1 MSTSREKQKKI
12 DRKMG
17 ITLAAVFVVALLIFG
32 GGTYVFTRA
41 FTGHVRSVDEYQTMQ
56 LVTESYSSKLEAAGA
71 LQSGSTTIV
80 RAEVDGSVVNVA
92 VKEGDAVKKG
102 DILFTLKNDDIT
114 ANVSTTLNAYVDAQ
128 DEEKDAAKSCDA
140 AKTKLRTAQ
149 KALAKAQVALEN
161 AREDAQE
168 RQEDDPDYTLDEG
181 PYKVAIDAA
190 QASVE
195 SAEETVDALEK
206 NQKKAAQNTASAKA
220 AYKKATKKESK
231 LTVKATAAGTIDSL
245 AIDKGAAVSS
255 SSDKAAMK
263 IIDTKDIVAVVEVP
277 EGQISNI
284 VKGQKATVT
293 CPALPETTLSA
304 TVLRVADTPV
314 GDKGEEAPQG
324 SDAAFSQENASAMSD
339 GSGSGASYNV
349 TLSIG
354 KPDSKLKIGMSASAQ
369 ISIQDYGAVYYVPA
383 SAVGSNNSGVYV
395 EAIVDKSTV
404 KQYGVTQLGTL
415 EDGRLVIQGVSLTE
429 GMTIRTDLVNK

>member
-1 MSTSREKQKKI
+1 MSASREKQKKI

-17 ITLAAVFVVALLIFG
+17 ITLGAVFIVALLIFG
-32 GGTYVFTRA
+32 GGSYAFTRA

-71 LQSGSTTIV
+71 LQSGSTTVV

-128 DEEKDAAKSCDA
+128 DEEKDATKSCDA
-140 AKTKLRTAQ
+140 AKTKLRRTQ
-149 KALAKAQVALEN
+149 KVLAKAQVALEN

-168 RQEDDPDYTLDEG
+168 RQEDDPDYVLDEE
-181 PYKVAIDAA
+181 PYKAAIDAA
-190 QASVE
+190 QASAE
-195 SAEETVDALEK
+195 SAQETVDALEK

-231 LTVKATAAGTIDSL
+231 LTVKASAAGTIDSL

-284 VKGQKATVT
+284 VKGQKAIVT
-293 CPALPETTLSA
+293 CSALPELKLPA

-314 GDKGEEAPQG
+314 GDKEEAPQG
-324 SDAAFSQENASAMSD
+324 SDATSSQDGALAMSD
-339 GSGSGASYNV
+339 GSGGGASYNV

-369 ISIQDYGAVYYVPA
+369 ISIQDYGAVYYVPV
-383 SAVGSNNSGVYV
+383 SAVGSNNSGAYV

-415 EDGRLVIQGVSLTE
+415 EDGRLVIQGVSLAE
-429 GMTIRTDLVNK
+429 GMTIRTDLNNK